1 MFFELINEVFMGL
14 SVFYVYF
21 GMLLLTIGAGQL
33 SALHFQAWQVR
44 SSLIVNDHQ
53 AIHLDVRSCEAVG
66 RVNESVI
73 MWFAKV
79 YIRIDKLVDDEE
91 DNIVSYFKLSFKIR
105 EGQLW
110 RQSDFSRPFGD
121 IATSFYW

>member
-1 MFFELINEVFMGL
+1 MFFELINEVFMGS

-33 SALHFQAWQVR
+33 SALHFQAWKVR

-53 AIHLDVRSCEAVG
+53 GIHLDVRSCEAVG
-66 RVNESVI
+66 RVNEPFI

-79 YIRIDKLVDDEE
+79 FKRIDKLDDDKE
-91 DNIVSYFKLSFKIR
+91 DNKASYFKQSFKIR
-105 EGQLW
+105 GGQLW
-110 RQSDFSRPFGD
+110 RQTAYSPPFGD